1 MTNTQKSIFKA
12 VLPVDF
18 ITRKCL
24 LCSRL
29 YHPHGIGDWVCS
41 ACKETAEWKK
51 GSFVGPYFSGLD

>member
-24 LCSRL
+24 LCSSL
-29 YHPHGIGDWVCS
+29 CHPHGIGDRVCS